1 MTRLASFSARAG
13 ARSVGVGVCVC
24 VLASCGSSSH
34 VECNCVDVALRVH
47 VPVERASAVADV
59 AVSGTAC
66 AGVAAACVESVA
78 AGGACVTYRIAP
90 RAAGYCDV
98 DVDFVSGAP
107 RFSATAKIAMG
118 AACCGGFIADPPSA
132 GDIVVPSDV
141 ADAGGAG

>member
-1 MTRLASFSARAG
+1 MTRAAAYPAG
-13 ARSVGVGVCVC
+13 AGASAPLVCVSVC
-24 VLASCGSSSH
+24 ALAACGSSSH
-34 VECNCVDVALRVH
+34 IECNCVDVALRLH
-47 VPVERASAVADV
+47 VPAARASAVADV

-66 AGVAAACVESVA
+66 AGVVAACVESVA

-107 RFSATAKIAMG
+107 RFSATAKIALG